1 MRAHV
6 DPSGMVPTE
15 RKRLSLISWRL
26 PLRHSRA
33 TEPAK
38 GMGCCW
44 KHVSVSGD
52 ESGQS
57 RYWSVARNVCRT
69 TTQRKAR
76 PRGGERSAIDSC
88 AMAPA
93 ATSWTDA
100 VGETNCTGRAGHSR
114 LLTATAVIGTDVPL
128 GLDGAPGLP
137 HDTSRVRR
145 ENLAAQITLLRMHC
159 CSARVR
165 ISIVSGWAVAV
176 ARRLETRVEWT
187 STHRY
192 RRRRARCASRP
203 APPPPCR
210 TGHRS
215 ARCRVHAKGSSDIYH
230 PGPGPSR

>member
-57 RYWSVARNVCRT
+57 RYWSVAQRLQNHNSEKGTAAGWRTERNRQLCHGDGSDI
-69 TTQRKAR
+69 AR
-76 PRGGERSAIDSC
+76 
-88 AMAPA
+88 
-93 ATSWTDA
+93 TDA
-100 VGETNCTGRAGHSR
+100 VGETNGNGRAGHSR
-114 LLTATAVIGTDVPL
+114 VLTATAVIGTDVPL

-145 ENLAAQITLLRMHC
+145 ENLAAQIALLRMHC

-165 ISIVSGWAVAV
+165 IDSEWVGGDGGKTTRDQSRVDVDSPVS
-176 ARRLETRVEWT
+176 
-187 STHRY
+187 
-192 RRRRARCASRP
+192 
-203 APPPPCR
+203 
-210 TGHRS
+210 
-215 ARCRVHAKGSSDIYH
+215 
-230 PGPGPSR
+230 